1 MGGGLSIE
9 QADTQN
15 ISNKISQS
23 SIEQCSIANTA
34 SQNINI
40 NATGGSLNN
49 DNFKNGILSNNTSCA
64 LKASFSTTLL
74 NNLNNT
80 QGATQIDIP
89 GIFTILNSLA
99 GNKDDINQ
107 SNAQNISNE
116 ATQAMNSLCQNNDT
130 APQVINIDTKGA
142 NINNTTFG
150 NFVKSNKFS
159 CTLTNMAAFYAQ
171 NSETNSQS
179 AVQVQIDSMVF
190 IAIIIAIAVIAV
202 AAIKYGSKKK
212 GNNNNSNDRSDNKLI
227 DDIIKEPAPI
237 PTSKRSTISNPF
249 SRKKV

>member
-34 SQNINI
+34 SQNIQI
-40 NATGGSLNN
+40 DATGGSLNN

-80 QGATQIDIP
+80 QGATQFDVP

-99 GNKDDINQ
+99 GNKDNINQ
-107 SNAQNISNE
+107 SNAQNIANE

-130 APQVINIDTKGA
+130 APQVINL
-142 NINNTTFG
+142 NINGTNISNTTFG

-159 CTLTNMAAFYAQ
+159 CTLTNMASFYAQ
-171 NSETNSQS
+171 NSEINSQS
-179 AVQVQIDSMVF
+179 ALQIQVDSMVF
-190 IAIIIAIAVIAV
+190 IAIIICVAVIAV
-202 AAIKYGSKKK
+202 AALKYGSKKK
-212 GNNNNSNDRSDNKLI
+212 GNNNSNDNSDNKLI

-237 PTSKRSTISNPF
+237 PNSKRSTISNPF